1 MAKSLVR
8 AQCIGYVLLRIALQ
22 KGLREASS
30 GGLPEPI
37 WAQPEASLN
46 VNIWGFSLLSLAHM
60 GSGPRLGWAW
70 AGPGL
75 ASWAPGILG
84 LSTWIRDMA
93 HPYNARAR
101 NVRACLRARAR
112 AE

>member
-1 MAKSLVR
+1 MGPLPGPSR
-8 AQCIGYVLLRIALQ
+8 ARYR
-22 KGLREASS
+22 
-30 GGLPEPI
+30 PD
-37 WAQPEASLN
+37 LN
-46 VNIWGFSLLSLAHM
+46 VNIWGFRLLRLAHM
-60 GSGPRLGWAW
+60 GLGPWPGWPR

-84 LSTWIRDMA
+84 LSTCTPDLGL
-93 HPYNARAR
+93 PYNARAR

>member
-1 MAKSLVR
+1 MGSSR
-8 AQCIGYVLLRIALQ
+8 SPY
-22 KGLREASS
+22 GL
-30 GGLPEPI
+30 
-37 WAQPEASLN
+37 QPEASLN
-46 VNIWGFSLLSLAHM
+46 VIIWGFSLLSLAHM

-93 HPYNARAR
+93 HPYNARAH